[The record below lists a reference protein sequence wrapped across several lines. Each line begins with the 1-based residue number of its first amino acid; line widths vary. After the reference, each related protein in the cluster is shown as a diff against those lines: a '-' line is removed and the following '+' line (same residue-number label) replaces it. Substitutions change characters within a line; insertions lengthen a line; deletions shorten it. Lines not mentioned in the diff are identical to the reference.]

1 MPRPRLIPEDL
12 YPEILA
18 RSGKRESSD
27 SIAVWVSEKIGKNVN
42 GRTVRLMLAQVRKER
57 APLAKQIV
65 TEELSKTLTADLQ
78 AVEDLLADIKKHQV
92 RAEKVE
98 DLIAE
103 AERIGKADPLKIMG
117 PNGTILAL
125 DKIEENTRRAIA
137 SVKVFEEFEGQGDA
151 RVKTGETVEVKFW
164 PKAPA
169 LELAANLRSGI
180 KALVSIAKRLEVL
193 AFRLKLSGAGGG
205 GEDDGGGVVVLP
217 AEGD

>member
-151 RVKTGETVEVKFW
+151 RVKTGE
-164 PKAPA
+164 
-169 LELAANLRSGI
+169 NGRG
-180 KALVSIAKRLEVL
+180 EVL
-193 AFRLKLSGAGGG
+193 AQGLLRSSSQPTCAAASR
-205 GEDDGGGVVVLP
+205 P
-217 AEGD
+217 WCPSPSASRCWPSASS